1 MTAIIII
8 VAVLLV
14 LLLWSVSTQRK
25 LVNADELCGNSL
37 SQIGVQLQSRWD
49 AVSAL
54 VKLTKSY
61 NEHEYRTLTD
71 VIAQRRPITSSS
83 TASDVMAQEKALST
97 LTSKIQVVAESYP
110 ELKAEATYTKTMDSL
125 NSYENKVRTSRM
137 VYNDSVTRYNRMVR
151 QFPDAIVAS
160 VLNFT
165 VKEYLQEVSEKK
177 YMPEINI

>member
-1 MTAIIII
+1 M
-8 VAVLLV
+8 
-14 LLLWSVSTQRK
+14 
-25 LVNADELCGNSL
+25 
-37 SQIGVQLQSRWD
+37 
-49 AVSAL
+49 
-54 VKLTKSY
+54 
-61 NEHEYRTLTD
+61 
-71 VIAQRRPITSSS
+71 IAQRRLITSSS

-151 QFPDAIVAS
+151 QFPDALVAS

-177 YMPEINI
+177 DMPEINI